1 MSPVRMPSRGVRLA
15 LQSSG
20 SRFFQAQWRFPMT
33 HSHRDDAPADFS
45 LFRRKILIGGGVVLG
60 ALAAPS
66 IATLAADSA
75 QATYPGQFLDLSALL
90 IQHRLDRDVGLR
102 LAASLRVKDPT
113 FEAKVTG
120 ILEIA
125 GKKNAKIV
133 EDFFPDVPE
142 GPLKDAALLIVSAW
156 YLGVIVDEPDA
167 EVFAYELALMYEPT
181 IDVMTIPTYAIS
193 GPNGWTSQAPPL
205 GEMPRF

>member
-1 MSPVRMPSRGVRLA
+1 
-15 LQSSG
+15 
-20 SRFFQAQWRFPMT
+20 MT
-33 HSHRDDAPADFS
+33 HSHRDDAPAEFS
-45 LFRRKILIGGGVVLG
+45 LFRRQILIGGGVILG

-75 QATYPGQFLDLSALL
+75 QATYPGQFLELSALL
-90 IQHRLDRDVGLR
+90 IQHRLDRGVGLR
-102 LAASLRVKDPT
+102 LAAALRVKDPT

-125 GKKNAKIV
+125 KKKNAKIV

-167 EVFAYELALMYEPT
+167 EVFAYELALMYQPT
-181 IDVMTIPTYAIS
+181 SDVMTIPTYAIS
-193 GPNGWTSQAPPL
+193 GPNRWTSQAPPL
-205 GEMPRF
+205 SEMPSF